1 MAFDAFV
8 KFGDIPG
15 ESTDKLHKDWIE
27 VISFS
32 WGVSNST
39 TGATGGGGGAG
50 KSSIHDFSI
59 VKYID
64 KASPA
69 LFEQCCS
76 GQHIPEAA
84 FELTN
89 ENDQS
94 FYKLRFTDVLISNVS
109 PNGST
114 AGRAPM
120 EQLSFTFAQVDIS
133 AADPTG
139 QFGNPVVCGAPA
151 GTAGHHH

>member
-1 MAFDAFV
+1 MAFDAFI
-8 KFGDIPG
+8 KLGDIPG
-15 ESTDKLHKDWIE
+15 ESTDNLHKDWIE

-32 WGVSNST
+32 WGVSNTST
-39 TGATGGGGGAG
+39 GGAGGGGVG
-50 KSSIHDFSI
+50 KSSIHDFSV

-76 GQHIPEAA
+76 GDHIQEAA

-89 ENDQS
+89 QKDQS
-94 FYKLRFTDVLISNVS
+94 FYKLRFTDVLISSVS

-133 AADPTG
+133 AADPKG
-139 QFGNPVVCGAPA
+139 QFGPPVICGAPA
-151 GTAGHHH
+151 GTVAHHH